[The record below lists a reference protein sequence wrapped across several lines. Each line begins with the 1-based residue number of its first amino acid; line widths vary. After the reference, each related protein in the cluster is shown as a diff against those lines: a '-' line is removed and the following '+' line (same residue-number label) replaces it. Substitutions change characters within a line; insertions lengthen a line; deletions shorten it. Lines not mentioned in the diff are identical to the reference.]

1 MFYYLFVRYRDV
13 FRCFILSLS
22 DRWMCLDVLLSFKS
36 DRGMCLD
43 VLLSLCQIEV
53 CVYVFYYLFSLIEV
67 CV

>member
-22 DRWMCLDVLLSFKS
+22 DRGMCLDVLLSFKS

-43 VLLSLCQIEV
+43 VLLSLCQIDG
-53 CVYVFYYLFSLIEV
+53 CV
-67 CV
+67 